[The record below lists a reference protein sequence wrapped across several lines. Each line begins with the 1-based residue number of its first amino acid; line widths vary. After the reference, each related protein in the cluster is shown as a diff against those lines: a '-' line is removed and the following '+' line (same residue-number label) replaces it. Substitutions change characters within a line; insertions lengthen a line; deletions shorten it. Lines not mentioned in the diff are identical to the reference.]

1 MTSLDTR
8 HFLSRFCLGLV
19 DITQWY
25 TQFLTFDRLVV
36 NCVLKK
42 IQCAISKRNNF
53 RLFHNSS
60 VVFDHKTSLNPLFF
74 LLKCLFQSHESQQH
88 MCARDIDFSSFYDF
102 STGFWIC
109 SDRDFSPFYDFSTG
123 FWICSDR
130 VVFLFF
136 IYHDK

>member
-8 HFLSRFCLGLV
+8 HFLSRFCLDLV

-42 IQCAISKRNNF
+42 ICCAISKRNNF

-60 VVFDHKTSLNPLFF
+60 VVFGHKTSLNPLFF
-74 LLKCLFQSHESQQH
+74 FIEVPVPKPGKLAAYVCQGYRF
-88 MCARDIDFSSFYDF
+88 
-102 STGFWIC
+102 
-109 SDRDFSPFYDFSTG
+109 
-123 FWICSDR
+123 
-130 VVFLFF
+130 FLFLRF
-136 IYHDK
+136 FDWILDMFRQRFFPFLRFFDWILDMFRQSGIFVFHLS